1 MRAEKL
7 GDVLVSAG
15 LSRAE
20 MEFGAAVM
28 KFLKSGG
35 TTVRAHALIDA
46 TAERMSGRGR
56 TNGVH
61 TDLLRV
67 APTRQPV
74 EDGEATVAQSLEDRI
89 MDAPP
94 SSFNRG
100 GEGLRIRAG
109 NGLLQTA
116 IPVREPKPQRAP
128 IDFGAA
134 SVAIKTKLA
143 QTVLDRVQTNDG
155 RAWGDVKYY
164 ELDHMGRDG
173 ALAQALRNHIG
184 VLTNNTQYC
193 MPIRELVNAETF
205 EAIRSKVHGA

>member
-1 MRAEKL
+1 MSALAEAFFK
-7 GDVLVSAG
+7 AG
-15 LSRAE
+15 LHPRD
-20 MEFGAAVM
+20 AAFDVALT
-28 KFLKSGG
+28 KYINSGG
-35 TTVRAHALIDA
+35 TFAGARERIDA
-46 TAERMSGRGR
+46 AELMSGRGHVSDVAISGR
-56 TNGVH
+56 GA
-61 TDLLRV
+61 D

-74 EDGEATVAQSLEDRI
+74 EDGGACLRLPDSGRPADAQ
-89 MDAPP
+89 P

-100 GEGLRIRAG
+100 GEGLPSHAQVRQPPSA
-109 NGLLQTA
+109 L
-116 IPVREPKPQRAP
+116 PVREPKPQRAP

-193 MPIRELVNAETF
+193 MPIRDLVNAETF
-205 EAIRSKVHGA
+205 ESIRSQVNGA

>member
-1 MRAEKL
+1 MSALAEAFFK
-7 GDVLVSAG
+7 AG
-15 LSRAE
+15 LHPRD
-20 MEFGAAVM
+20 AAFDVALT
-28 KFLKSGG
+28 KYINSGG
-35 TTVRAHALIDA
+35 TFAGARERIDA
-46 TAERMSGRGR
+46 AERMSGRGHVSDVAISGR
-56 TNGVH
+56 GA
-61 TDLLRV
+61 D

-74 EDGEATVAQSLEDRI
+74 EDGEAFIR
-89 MDAPP
+89 APQGHEIPASP

-100 GEGLRIRAG
+100 GEVLPSHAQVRQSPSA
-109 NGLLQTA
+109 L
-116 IPVREPKPQRAP
+116 PVREPKPQRAA

-193 MPIRELVNAETF
+193 MPIRDLVNAETF
-205 EAIRSKVHGA
+205 EAIRSKVNGA

>member
-1 MRAEKL
+1 MSALAEAFFK
-7 GDVLVSAG
+7 AG
-15 LSRAE
+15 LHPRD
-20 MEFGAAVM
+20 AAFDVALT
-28 KFLKSGG
+28 KYINSGG
-35 TTVRAHALIDA
+35 TFAGARERIDA
-46 TAERMSGRGR
+46 AERMSGRGHEKDVV
-56 TNGVH
+56 TG
-61 TDLLRV
+61 LKAL
-67 APTRQPV
+67 ALTRQPV
-74 EDGEATVAQSLEDRI
+74 EDDGDIRI
-89 MDAPP
+89 VPVGQPQAAPS

-100 GEGLRIRAG
+100 GEGHREGAQSRQIAAAL
-109 NGLLQTA
+109 
-116 IPVREPKPQRAP
+116 PVREPKPQRAP

-205 EAIRSKVHGA
+205 ESIRSQVNGA

>member
-1 MRAEKL
+1 MSALAEAFFK
-7 GDVLVSAG
+7 AG
-15 LSRAE
+15 LHPRD
-20 MEFGAAVM
+20 AAFDVALT
-28 KFLKSGG
+28 KYINSGG
-35 TTVRAHALIDA
+35 TFAGARERIDA
-46 TAERMSGRGR
+46 AERMSGRGHYCPVSDDQTAR
-56 TNGVH
+56 
-61 TDLLRV
+61 

-74 EDGEATVAQSLEDRI
+74 EDGEAVPRLPDNGPG
-89 MDAPP
+89 DYAPP

-100 GEGLRIRAG
+100 GEGRLPLAPERRGDIS
-109 NGLLQTA
+109 L
-116 IPVREPKPQRAP
+116 PVREPKPQRAA

-155 RAWGDVKYY
+155 RAWGDVRYY

-193 MPIRELVNAETF
+193 MPIRDLVNAETF
-205 EAIRSKVHGA
+205 EAIRSQVNGA